1 MAEIGDS
8 FRVGEV
14 WVSPRGTY
22 YRVESREGW
31 HVTLR
36 AGLYGG
42 GRRHKRP
49 WADVIGWVRP
59 PEHNENPTPPDPS
72 HA

>member
-1 MAEIGDS
+1 MGEIGDS

-22 YRVESREGW
+22 YRVEARDGW

-36 AGLYGG
+36 AGLSGP
-42 GRRHKRP
+42 GRLHKRP
-49 WADVIGWVRP
+49 WGDVIGWVRP
-59 PEHNENPTPPDPS
+59 PEHNKDTPADGRS
-72 HA
+72 